1 LGLFCTVLFSNFT
14 GYLLPWDQLAFWAVT
29 ICSGML
35 EYIPGVGKWIQNLIM
50 GGPEVGPATLSNFYA
65 IHTAI
70 LPGIIILL
78 MPFHFWR
85 IRKARGL
92 VIPRAPE
99 DEVTIRGKSVNTIP
113 NLIIR
118 EVVVALVLMAFILV
132 LSTLFN
138 APLEGKANP
147 GLSPNPTKAPWYF
160 SGIQEMLMHFHP
172 LFSLFIIP
180 VLIVIALLS
189 LPYID
194 DETSTAGVWFIS
206 LKGRKMAVIAALT
219 TAVATPI
226 GILADEY
233 VIDFAA
239 RMPGVPHFISNP
251 FGGKFWILRDHKTQV
266 CCNKKRIH
274 PSTFRSVFSRISH
287 IHHNRDMV

>member
-1 LGLFCTVLFSNFT
+1 
-14 GYLLPWDQLAFWAVT
+14 
-29 ICSGML
+29 
-35 EYIPGVGKWIQNLIM
+35 M